1 MQSVVQLEVISV
13 DSAVPY
19 QEIFNPATFPS
30 LQAFAVGR
38 HPHRQLPEVIV
49 PLLPQL
55 EALFL
60 DVGVAERFPDD
71 VANQLK
77 RKTLFNHSNMYR
89 FESMPSVEYLR
100 IEAERELDF
109 DELYSVADA
118 IHAAVAPLPSLLYL
132 PAHLSSDSPVDP
144 IDSATCEVLYQACDL
159 HKIKVVYEA
168 TPNEWTLR
176 SGISKD
182 FWRRMREAKV

>member
-89 FESMPSVEYLR
+89 FESMP
-100 IEAERELDF
+100 
-109 DELYSVADA
+109 
-118 IHAAVAPLPSLLYL
+118 
-132 PAHLSSDSPVDP
+132 
-144 IDSATCEVLYQACDL
+144 
-159 HKIKVVYEA
+159 
-168 TPNEWTLR
+168 
-176 SGISKD
+176 G
-182 FWRRMREAKV
+182 